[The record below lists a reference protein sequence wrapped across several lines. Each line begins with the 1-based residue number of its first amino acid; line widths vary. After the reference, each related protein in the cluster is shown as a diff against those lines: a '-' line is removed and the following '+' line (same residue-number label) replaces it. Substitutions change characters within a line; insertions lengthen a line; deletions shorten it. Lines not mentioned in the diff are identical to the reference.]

1 MFLSSCPFQGT
12 SKALEVA
19 NPKVEGRPLQGW
31 NTHLGATTQHQLHAQ
46 LWRNFELSCLIRT
59 ILNFKPFFIK

>member
-12 SKALEVA
+12 SKALQVA
-19 NPKVEGRPLQGW
+19 NPKVEDLCSGW
-31 NTHLGATTQHQLHAQ
+31 NTHLGAITQHQLHAQ

-59 ILNFKPFFIK
+59 ILNFKPFFVK